1 MKRLISSTTLMA
13 VAVGCM
19 TVMVFFTIFGIDST
33 LLQWSSLV
41 LMFAG
46 VVARFTWDRQRPT
59 RAEEHNAMAFMAI
72 PLLMIAAQLAL
83 GWAPISRTLGFILA
97 GVAVLAAGAIAV
109 RYGTTR

>member
-1 MKRLISSTTLMA
+1 MKRLIASTTLIA

-33 LLQWSSLV
+33 LLQWSSLI

-46 VVARFTWDRQRPT
+46 VLARFTWDPQRPT
-59 RAEEHNAMAFMAI
+59 RAEDRNAMAFMAV
-72 PLLMIAAQLAL
+72 PLIMIAGQLAL
-83 GWAPISRTLGFILA
+83 GWAPISRTLGYLLA
-97 GVAVLAAGAIAV
+97 GIAVLAAGAIAV